1 MEVFL
6 WIILPI
12 IGGYFLWKIAKG
24 VSDTFEEPIPDKPRW
39 KVRQEERERA
49 MSRRHVIARDALKTD
64 WGELLDREDV
74 LILDTETTGLEQYD
88 EVIEVG
94 VIDTT
99 GAERFHSL
107 VMPKGRINPKAR
119 EVHGITQRFL
129 KANDA
134 PEWPAVYA
142 ELMPSLKAASV
153 ILAWNAQFD
162 RRLLRQSGRIW
173 GCRPQ
178 LPQMTWR
185 DLLNDYR
192 ETTDFRCRLADAV
205 RRENAQLSGQTHRAM
220 GDCQAV
226 LAVMRAIAG

>member
-1 MEVFL
+1 MDVFL

-12 IGGYFLWKIAKG
+12 IGGYFLWKLAKAATG
-24 VSDTFEEPIPDKPRW
+24 TIEEPIPEKPRW
-39 KVRQEERERA
+39 KVRQEKRESA

-94 VIDTT
+94 VIDTK

-107 VMPKGRINPKAR
+107 VMPKGRIHPKAR

-129 KANDA
+129 KTSDA

-142 ELMPSLKAASV
+142 QLMPSLKAASV
-153 ILAWNAQFD
+153 ILAWNARFD

-185 DLLNDYR
+185 DLLR
-192 ETTDFRCRLADAV
+192 KL
-205 RRENAQLSGQTHRAM
+205 
-220 GDCQAV
+220 
-226 LAVMRAIAG
+226 